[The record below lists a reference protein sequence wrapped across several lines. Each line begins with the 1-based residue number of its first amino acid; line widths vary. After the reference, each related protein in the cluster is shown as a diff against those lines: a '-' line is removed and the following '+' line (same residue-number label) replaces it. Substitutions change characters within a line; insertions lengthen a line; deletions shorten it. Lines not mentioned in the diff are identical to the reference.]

1 MHTTLVDCLCTTKVH
16 KDGSGVEIYY
26 CPVHKAAPEL
36 YQEFIV
42 SIERGFALGYSCE
55 DQLELYKK
63 ITGEEYDF
71 DSAIAK
77 GE

>member
-36 YQEFIV
+36 LEV
-42 SIERGFALGYSCE
+42 LEALTARCCLN
-55 DQLELYKK
+55 DRFPEL
-63 ITGEEYDF
+63 TGPAF
-71 DSAIAK
+71 KAIRKAK